1 MYSQG
6 EAEKT
11 DPNPNLTVLSWNVDG
26 LDERNVMERTGKV
39 CHIINSLKPDA
50 VFLQEV
56 IPKSLSI
63 FQSKCSG

>member
-6 EAEKT
+6 EAKQT

-26 LDERNVMERTGKV
+26 LDERNLMERTGKV